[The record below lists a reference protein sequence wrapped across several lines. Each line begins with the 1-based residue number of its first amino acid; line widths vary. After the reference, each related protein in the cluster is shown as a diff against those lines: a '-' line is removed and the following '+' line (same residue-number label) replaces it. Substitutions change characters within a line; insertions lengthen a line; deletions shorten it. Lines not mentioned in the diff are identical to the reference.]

1 MSMNFNWNFAQPVN
15 GQPAYDAA
23 QQALQNKRN
32 AMFTENMGDRRVGN
46 ANDMMQWMQ
55 QGNDAQAFQQQQQ
68 QQAEAQRAEQAR
80 QKMARIKELTNE
92 IYSLEQS
99 IKERES
105 QLGSFEGNRAEIAA
119 LEARKINKQDPTAVW
134 RWKTDKE
141 EARRITEGEKNKQ
154 KQLNK
159 INIANKVTNQLAA
172 INPND
177 ATSTA
182 QKQVW
187 LNTLANLKTEAQSAE
202 NQDLVD
208 AVDAKIKELNQG
220 KEQTQREEDTTD
232 FETLLNNP
240 NLSPELIDEFEA
252 TNPNLSRKDWGRLD
266 NKRAEL
272 TNKVNKKKEADR
284 KTLERVEKIL
294 KLNPNSANSDE
305 IAFMEKQGYKR
316 VTGDK
321 LSDTKWVKVK

>member
-1 MSMNFNWNFAQPVN
+1 MSMNFNWNFAQPTN

-68 QQAEAQRAEQAR
+68 QQAEAQRVEQAR

-105 QLGSFEGNRAEIAA
+105 QLSNFEGNRAEIAA

-159 INIANKVTNQLAA
+159 INTANKVTNQLAA
-172 INPND
+172 INPTND
-177 ATSTA
+177 TTTA

-187 LNTLANLKTEAQSAE
+187 LNTLANLKTEAQSTE

-220 KEQTQREEDTTD
+220 KVEEREEDTTD

-240 NLSPELIDEFEA
+240 NLSPEMIDEFEA
-252 TNPNLSRKDWGRLD
+252 SNPNLSRKDWGRLD

-294 KLNPNSANSDE
+294 SLNPNSAKSDE

>member
-32 AMFTENMGDRRVGN
+32 AMFTENMGDRKVGN

-105 QLGSFEGNRAEIAA
+105 QLSNFEGNRAEIAA

-159 INIANKVTNQLAA
+159 INTANKVTNQLAA
-172 INPND
+172 INPTND
-177 ATSTA
+177 TTTA

-187 LNTLANLKTEAQSAE
+187 LNTLANLKTEAQSTE
-202 NQDLVD
+202 NQDLVN

-220 KEQTQREEDTTD
+220 KVEEREEDTTD

-294 KLNPNSANSDE
+294 SLNPNSAKSDE

>member
-1 MSMNFNWNFAQPVN
+1 
-15 GQPAYDAA
+15 
-23 QQALQNKRN
+23 
-32 AMFTENMGDRRVGN
+32 
-46 ANDMMQWMQ
+46 MQ
-55 QGNDAQAFQQQQQ
+55 QGNDAQSFQQQQQ

-99 IKERES
+99 IKEREA

-119 LEARKINKQDPTAVW
+119 LEARKINSKDPTAVW

-159 INIANKVTNQLAA
+159 INTANKVMNQLAA
-172 INPND
+172 INPTND
-177 ATSTA
+177 TSTA

-187 LNTLANLKTEAQSAE
+187 LNTLANLKTEAQSTE
-202 NQDLVD
+202 NQDLVN

-220 KEQTQREEDTTD
+220 KVEEREEDTTD

-252 TNPNLSRKDWGRLD
+252 SNPNLSRKDWGRLD

-272 TNKVNKKKEADR
+272 TNKVNKQKKAD
-284 KTLERVEKIL
+284 KETLEKVNKIL
-294 KLNPNSANSDE
+294 KLNPNSAKSDE

-316 VTGDK
+316 ITGDK